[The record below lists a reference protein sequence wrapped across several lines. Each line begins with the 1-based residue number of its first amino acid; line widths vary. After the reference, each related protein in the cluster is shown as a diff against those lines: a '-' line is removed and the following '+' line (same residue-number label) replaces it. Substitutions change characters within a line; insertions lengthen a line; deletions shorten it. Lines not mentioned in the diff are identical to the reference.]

1 MVRVVT
7 KGLINENFRELYN
20 ELKLNDSMKM
30 KMKKID
36 IAVLIAVLLVASIF
50 FYKAG
55 YIPPSPPPKPL
66 PPVPPEG
73 NETVA
78 EKVPTPP
85 SSFIMPSRRAI
96 TSDDEGCH
104 YKSLLINREW
114 WYFSAIFDSE
124 DSELKD
130 WGIVVSFKHL
140 AYGDLFGELKPD
152 VLTVVLFDDKGNVY
166 GGVINERRGTLD
178 ATSPGVDLKFKN
190 SWAQGEYPRWH
201 LHAETRDVG
210 DDHRIVIDLDYEAH
224 HLPIWVYDTRLF
236 NKSKSKLASY
246 VILGCNVSGKIK
258 MDGKTY
264 VVEGTGFHEHSW
276 SPTYIKKWMIDGWDW
291 IQLKLENGWI
301 IYISKFY
308 PPSNLLSKIS
318 PFGKI
323 ILTPDGESITE
334 FKTFSV
340 DAKSKDKIFL
350 FTKFPAR
357 FSISAKK
364 THNILLERIDLKLN
378 IEIET
383 TSTFQKVWK
392 FPTYVGFKMGG
403 CKATGTISWLE
414 DGEEVS
420 LDLSGTGT
428 IWTTRLL

>member
-1 MVRVVT
+1 
-7 KGLINENFRELYN
+7 
-20 ELKLNDSMKM
+20 MKM
-30 KMKKID
+30 RMKKID
-36 IAVLIAVLLVASIF
+36 VIVLIAVILVATLF

-55 YIPPSPPPKPL
+55 YIPPSPSPTSQPSLTTPQIENK
-66 PPVPPEG
+66 
-73 NETVA
+73 TV
-78 EKVPTPP
+78 KKIPTPP
-85 SSFIMPSRRAI
+85 PSFILPSRKAI

-104 YKSLLINREW
+104 FKSLLVNREW

-124 DSELKD
+124 NSELKN

-166 GGVINERRGTLD
+166 GGVINEKRGTLD

-210 DDHRIVIDLDYEAH
+210 DNHRVVIDLDYEAH
-224 HLPIWVYDTRLF
+224 SLPIWIYDMRF
-236 NKSKSKLASY
+236 NNSKSKLASY
-246 VILGCNVSGKIK
+246 AILGCNVSGEITI
-258 MDGKTY
+258 DGRTY
-264 VVEGTGFHEHSW
+264 KVKGTGFQEHSW
-276 SPTYIKKWMIDGWDW
+276 SPIYVRKSSIGGWDW
-291 IQLKLENGWI
+291 IQLKLDNGWI

-308 PPSNLLSKIS
+308 PSSKLLSKMD
-318 PFGKI
+318 PFGKLI
-323 ILTPDGESITE
+323 ITPDGESITE
-334 FKTFSV
+334 FRTFCL
-340 DAKSKDKIFL
+340 DAKSKEKIFL

-357 FSISAKK
+357 FSLSAKK

-378 IEIET
+378 LEIET

-414 DGEEVS
+414 DGEEKS
-420 LDLSGTGT
+420 LDLSGVGT